1 MPIRYLKGDATDPQ
15 GLGPRII
22 VHCCNNLGGWG
33 AGFTRS
39 LSARWGKAEDAYRQW
54 YRQESKGAMTVDAP
68 IMETSGIF
76 KLGEIQ
82 MVLVASQLWVCNLIG
97 QKGIGIEAG
106 QRPPVRYESIQLGLR
121 KLRRHAQAKTATV
134 HMPRMGC
141 GLAGG
146 TWKGIK
152 QMVDEELTTK
162 NVSVTVYDLP

>member
-1 MPIRYLKGDATDPQ
+1 MPINFLNGDATDPQ

-33 AGFTRS
+33 AGFTGA
-39 LSARWGKAEDAYRQW
+39 LSARWGQAEDAYRLW
-54 YRQESKGAMTVDAP
+54 FRQKDTMTVDAP
-68 IMETSGIF
+68 IMETSGPF

-82 MVLVASQLWVCNLIG
+82 MVLVAPKLWICNLIG
-97 QKGIGIEAG
+97 QMGIGVEPG

-146 TWKGIK
+146 RWEGIE
-152 QMVDEELTTK
+152 QMVNEELTTK